1 MADDPLGTRW
11 KDPRMPLA
19 RLRGYTDT
27 SEYLGARAARIIL
40 DHLYG
45 DPATIRVQI
54 AVGVGTRHGYT

>member
-1 MADDPLGTRW
+1 MRYVLVNTCD
-11 KDPRMPLA
+11 
-19 RLRGYTDT
+19 
-27 SEYLGARAARIIL
+27 ARAARIIL